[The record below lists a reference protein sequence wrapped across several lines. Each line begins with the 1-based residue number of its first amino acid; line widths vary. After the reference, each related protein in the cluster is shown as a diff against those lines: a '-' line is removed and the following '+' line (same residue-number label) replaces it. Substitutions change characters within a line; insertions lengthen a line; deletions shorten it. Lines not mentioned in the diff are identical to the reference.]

1 MDILGN
7 VVVSGVSFG
16 RTCIGL
22 VTKPYE
28 TYRRIVHH
36 GTVGELGYIALLLG
50 LYFAIASI
58 VKVAAF
64 RPFLLTQQ
72 FIVLVLG
79 AVSGAL
85 VATLSLAVAGRVF
98 GVRANLTVLF
108 LSWAYTLIPT
118 VCWFFA
124 TSVLYLLLPPPR
136 TTSVL
141 GVTFSLLFLIFS
153 ATLLWWK
160 VTVSY
165 LTIRFGLKLDLGK
178 SVIVA
183 LLCAPG
189 VALWAW
195 AMYSM
200 GVFKVPFL

>member
-1 MDILGN
+1 MDILGS
-7 VVVSGVSFG
+7 VVVNGVSFG

-36 GTVGELGYIALLLG
+36 GKSGELGFIALLLG
-50 LYFAIASI
+50 LYFAIASM

-72 FIVLVLG
+72 FVVLVCG
-79 AVSGAL
+79 ALSGAL

-98 GVRANLTVLF
+98 GARANLTALL

-118 VCWFFA
+118 VCWFFV
-124 TSVLYLLLPPPR
+124 TSFLYLLLPPPR

-141 GVTFSLLFLIFS
+141 GVTFSLLFLVFS

-178 SVIVA
+178 SIVVA
-183 LLCAPG
+183 ALCAPG

-195 AMYSM
+195 TMYSI